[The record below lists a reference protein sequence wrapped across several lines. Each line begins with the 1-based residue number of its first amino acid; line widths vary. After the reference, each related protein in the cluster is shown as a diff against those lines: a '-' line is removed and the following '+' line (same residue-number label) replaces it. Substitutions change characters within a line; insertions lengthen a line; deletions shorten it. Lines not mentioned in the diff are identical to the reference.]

1 MTVIPKRKKCKEPT
15 KLKKKKRIFYYDF
28 HSLQPSISTS
38 VGGTLSL
45 LTFKSNLGLVN
56 YSGSTTGDN
65 KDSDQQRKITD
76 FLLALQQL
84 SSVPW

>member
-15 KLKKKKRIFYYDF
+15 KLKKKRIFYYDF

-38 VGGTLSL
+38 FGGTLSL

-56 YSGSTTGDN
+56 YSGNTTGDN
-65 KDSDQQRKITD
+65 SDQQRKITD

>member
-15 KLKKKKRIFYYDF
+15 TKKRIFCYDF

-38 VGGTLSL
+38 FGGTLSL
-45 LTFKSNLGLVN
+45 STFKSNLGLVN
-56 YSGSTTGDN
+56 YSGNTTGEN

-76 FLLALQQL
+76 FLLALQQS